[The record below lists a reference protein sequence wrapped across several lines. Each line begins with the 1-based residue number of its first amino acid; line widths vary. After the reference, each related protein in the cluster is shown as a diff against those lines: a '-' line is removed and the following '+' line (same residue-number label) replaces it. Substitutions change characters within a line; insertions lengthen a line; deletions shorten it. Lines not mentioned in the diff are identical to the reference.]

1 MTSNPRQQ
9 PGLAMSGWCL
19 LIVFFGMAITM
30 GMKFVTLGMD
40 HNTMSGR
47 MSGMAVENA
56 LACKRKADLRSLI
69 MLRFKINKV
78 RDLNMKD
85 NIKSKRTKNGTELIK
100 AYETRQNLFSN
111 LIS

>member
-30 GMKFVTLGMD
+30 GMKFLTLGMD

-47 MSGMAVENA
+47 LGGMAVETG
-56 LACKRKADLRSLI
+56 LASKRKTDLRSMI

-85 NIKSKRTKNGTELIK
+85 NIKIKRTKNGTELITD
-100 AYETRQNLFSN
+100 YETRQNLFSK